1 MRFPP
6 EFLDEIR
13 ARLPVSQVVGRSVNL
28 QRRGREFVGLSP
40 FNKER
45 TPSFTVNDEKGFY
58 HCFSS
63 QEHGDIFTYLMK
75 TQGLS
80 FAEAVER
87 LAGEAGLEVPQQN
100 EREREQSRRRAD
112 ALTALDAACRFFQ
125 AELKS
130 AAGRSALDYLR
141 GRGLD
146 DDAVETFRLGFA
158 PPDSQALLKALAGIG
173 IGEELAIE
181 AGLARKPDDGR
192 AAYSFFR
199 NRVVFP
205 VADARDRVVGFG
217 ARLMAGEGPKYINSA
232 DSPLFQKGH
241 LLYGLS
247 RARRAAHDGAPVI
260 VAEGYMDVIALV
272 RAGFNGAVAPL
283 GTAFTEHQAQLI
295 WRFCRE
301 PVVCFDGDNAGR
313 AAAGRAAERLLP
325 LLRPDHTVRVALLP
339 AGQDPDDL
347 IRAHGP
353 RAMAEVIDDARSLAD
368 VVWELECA
376 RHHLNTPEGRAGL
389 QAALEAQAGRIAD
402 ATVARFYRQEFT
414 DRVRRA
420 FQPAAE
426 TGRSGER
433 RPWRPAR
440 RGDRGYSAPGTLPP
454 IGPRPSRKAGA
465 GLAPERLI
473 LAALLAD
480 PRRFEPMAEEIGGL
494 VYEHPDD
501 ISIHRAVCS
510 VLMQHPDLDS
520 SALKDHFAQVG
531 LEETVARIGERI
543 RAEGVDWLA
552 GAATPEQLEDAWQ
565 RAWRAVEV
573 RRIERELAD
582 VSRTLREQ
590 PSAAVLA
597 RQQALLAQRDRYL
610 QMDGA

>member
-1 MRFPP
+1 MRYPP

-13 ARLPVSQVVGRSVNL
+13 ARLSVSQVVGRSVSL

-63 QEHGDIFTYLMK
+63 QEHGDIFTFLMK

-87 LAGEAGLEVPQQN
+87 LAGEAGLEVPKETEQA
-100 EREREQSRRRAD
+100 REQSRHRAD
-112 ALTALDAACRFFQ
+112 ALTALEGACRFFQ

-130 AAGRSALDYLR
+130 AGGRPALDYLR
-141 GRGLD
+141 SRGLD

-158 PPDSQALLKALAGIG
+158 PADSQALLKALAGIG
-173 IGEELAIE
+173 IGEELAIA

-217 ARLMAGEGPKYINSA
+217 ARLMAGDGPKYINSA
-232 DSPLFQKGH
+232 DSPLFQKGQ

-295 WRFCRE
+295 WRFCRD
-301 PVVCFDGDNAGR
+301 PVVCFDGDDAGR

-325 LLRPDHTVRVALLP
+325 LLRPDHTVKVALLP

-347 IRAHGP
+347 IRGHGP
-353 RAMAEVIDDARSLAD
+353 RAMAEVIGAARSLAD
-368 VVWELECA
+368 VIWDLECA
-376 RHHLNTPEGRAGL
+376 RHHLTTPEGRAGL

-414 DRVRRA
+414 ERVRRA
-420 FQPAAE
+420 FQPAAADA
-426 TGRSGER
+426 GRPGER

-440 RGDRGYSAPGTLPP
+440 RGARPNAAPR
-454 IGPRPSRKAGA
+454 GPRPSRSAAA

-480 PRRFEPMAEEIGGL
+480 PRRFEAMAEQIGEL

-501 ISIHRAVCS
+501 IAAHRALCS
-510 VLMQHPDLDS
+510 ALMQHPDLDS
-520 SALKDHFAQVG
+520 SALSDHFAQIG

-552 GAATPEQLEDAWQ
+552 GTAAPEQLDDAWQ
-565 RAWRAVEV
+565 RAWRVVEV

-582 VSRTLREQ
+582 VSRTLRER

-597 RQQALLAQRDRYL
+597 RQQALLAQRDRYR

>member
-247 RARRAAHDGAPVI
+247 RARRAAPLGSGALPPRADPDAGAP
-260 VAEGYMDVIALV
+260 
-272 RAGFNGAVAPL
+272 
-283 GTAFTEHQAQLI
+283 
-295 WRFCRE
+295 
-301 PVVCFDGDNAGR
+301 
-313 AAAGRAAERLLP
+313 P
-325 LLRPDHTVRVALLP
+325 LLR
-339 AGQDPDDL
+339 
-347 IRAHGP
+347 
-353 RAMAEVIDDARSLAD
+353 
-368 VVWELECA
+368 
-376 RHHLNTPEGRAGL
+376 
-389 QAALEAQAGRIAD
+389 
-402 ATVARFYRQEFT
+402 RQ
-414 DRVRRA
+414 
-420 FQPAAE
+420 
-426 TGRSGER
+426 
-433 RPWRPAR
+433 
-440 RGDRGYSAPGTLPP
+440 
-454 IGPRPSRKAGA
+454 
-465 GLAPERLI
+465 
-473 LAALLAD
+473 
-480 PRRFEPMAEEIGGL
+480 
-494 VYEHPDD
+494 
-501 ISIHRAVCS
+501 
-510 VLMQHPDLDS
+510 
-520 SALKDHFAQVG
+520 
-531 LEETVARIGERI
+531 
-543 RAEGVDWLA
+543 
-552 GAATPEQLEDAWQ
+552 
-565 RAWRAVEV
+565 
-573 RRIERELAD
+573 
-582 VSRTLREQ
+582 
-590 PSAAVLA
+590 
-597 RQQALLAQRDRYL
+597 
-610 QMDGA
+610 

>member
-1 MRFPP
+1 MRYPP

-13 ARLPVSQVVGRSVNL
+13 ARLSVSQVVGRSVSL

-63 QEHGDIFTYLMK
+63 QEHGDIFTFLMK
-75 TQGLS
+75 TQGIS

-87 LAGEAGLEVPQQN
+87 LAGEAGLEVPKDS

-112 ALTALDAACRFFQ
+112 ALTALDGACRFFQ

-130 AAGRSALDYLR
+130 AGGRPALDYLR

-173 IGEELAIE
+173 IGEDLAIE
-181 AGLARKPDDGR
+181 AGLARKPEDGR

-217 ARLMAGEGPKYINSA
+217 ARLMAGDGPKYINSA

-247 RARRAAHDGAPVI
+247 RARRAAHDGAPVV

-301 PVVCFDGDNAGR
+301 PVVCFDGDDAGR

-325 LLRPDHTVRVALLP
+325 LLRPDHTVKVALLP

-347 IRAHGP
+347 LRAHGP
-353 RAMAEVIDDARSLAD
+353 RAMAEVIEAARSLAD
-368 VVWELECA
+368 VIWDLECA
-376 RHHLNTPEGRAGL
+376 RHHLTSPEGRAGL
-389 QAALEAQAGRIAD
+389 QAALDAQAGRIAD

-414 DRVRRA
+414 ERVRRA
-420 FQPAAE
+420 FQPAADS
-426 TGRSGER
+426 GRPGER

-440 RGDRGYSAPGTLPP
+440 RGALPNAAPL
-454 IGPRPSRKAGA
+454 GPRPSRSVGA

-480 PRRFEPMAEEIGGL
+480 PRRFEAMAEQIGEL
-494 VYEHPDD
+494 VFEHPDD
-501 ISIHRAVCS
+501 IGVHRALCS
-510 VLMQHPDLDS
+510 ALMQHPDLDS
-520 SALKDHFAQVG
+520 SALSDHFAQIG

-552 GAATPEQLEDAWQ
+552 GAAAPEQLDDAWR
-565 RAWRAVEV
+565 RAWRAVDV

-582 VSRTLREQ
+582 VSRTLRER
-590 PSAAVLA
+590 PTAAVLA
-597 RQQALLAQRDRYL
+597 RQQALLAQRDRYR